1 MGAKEGLDF
10 TYKLIDKGYV
20 TVTEVV
26 VIIAVAAIVSALVYV
41 SFYLVKFIREF
52 LDDHKKMLEALTEYM
67 TKMLEDSNNRF
78 DKCMTQHY
86 TILDSKCMDISSKLD
101 NIKTT
106 SEDIKQNSSTIKDT
120 VTRTDIKIGGI
131 R

>member
-1 MGAKEGLDF
+1 MEAKDGLDF

-26 VIIAVAAIVSALVYV
+26 AIIAIAVIISAFVYV
-41 SFYLVKFIREF
+41 SYYIVRYIREF
-52 LDDHKKMLEALTEYM
+52 LDDHKKMLESLTEYM

-86 TILDSKCMDISSKLD
+86 TILDSKCMDISGKLD

-106 SEDIKQNSSTIKDT
+106 SEDIKQSSSAIKDT
-120 VTRTDIKIGGI
+120 VTRTAIKIGG
-131 R
+131 